1 MEGGWLGRGGK
12 GRGAIGG
19 GVGKGEWS
27 ILSQGVPTHS
37 YATRPT
43 RRRRRGGWLRA
54 LSRGAE
60 WRVGE
65 AFVCVCGGGGG
76 EGEREEGGEG
86 RRGLPGSCCPRAPSR
101 AHLSQGCPEH
111 PVHRGAFLHERCSH
125 LSASTVRC
133 GTRDGWR
140 HRFAV
145 GFR

>member
-76 EGEREEGGEG
+76 GGG
-86 RRGLPGSCCPRAPSR
+86 GGITLASLVSLLVFPRRQFVLIIISVDFVINYYP
-101 AHLSQGCPEH
+101 
-111 PVHRGAFLHERCSH
+111 
-125 LSASTVRC
+125 
-133 GTRDGWR
+133 
-140 HRFAV
+140 
-145 GFR
+145 